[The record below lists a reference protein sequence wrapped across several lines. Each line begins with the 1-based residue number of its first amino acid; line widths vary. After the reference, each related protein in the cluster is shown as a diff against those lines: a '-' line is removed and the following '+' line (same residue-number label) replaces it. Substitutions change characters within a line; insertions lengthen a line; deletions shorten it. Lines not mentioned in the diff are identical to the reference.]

1 MALPSSARLPPF
13 LSTLIRPAVT
23 YNAPDTPHTHTRVKL
38 GAAKKKKKEIRQ
50 NEKTK
55 QKQTDGAVSGQGT
68 IFANLRFCLILQF
81 AWRLQQSLLPPADSY
96 SQPHLEERVL
106 LPSAEAH
113 SLTHPADPDIRV
125 PILLKYCGAG
135 IIKAPSSSRNP

>member
-23 YNAPDTPHTHTRVKL
+23 YTAPDTPHTHTRVKL

-55 QKQTDGAVSGQGT
+55 QKQTLMVLCQVKEQFLQISG
-68 IFANLRFCLILQF
+68 F
-81 AWRLQQSLLPPADSY
+81 
-96 SQPHLEERVL
+96 V
-106 LPSAEAH
+106 
-113 SLTHPADPDIRV
+113 
-125 PILLKYCGAG
+125 
-135 IIKAPSSSRNP
+135 